1 MTVTRIRTA
10 RPLGWHPVSLRVAA
24 GSPEA
29 ELLNRWAPVYG
40 GRSAA
45 LRAGLAALD
54 SLPLSIT
61 PSDEGPPPPGR

>member
-1 MTVTRIRTA
+1 MTANRPA
-10 RPLGWHPVSLRVAA
+10 RPLGAHPVSLRVAA
-24 GSPEA
+24 GSAEA

-54 SLPLSIT
+54 SLPPPLT
-61 PSDEGPPPPGR
+61 PSDEGAPPPGR

>member
-1 MTVTRIRTA
+1 MTATRTRTA
-10 RPLGWHPVSLRVAA
+10 RPLGWHPVSLRLVT

-54 SLPLSIT
+54 SLPLPH
-61 PSDEGPPPPGR
+61 PSPPEGPPPSGM

>member
-1 MTVTRIRTA
+1 MTATRTRTA
-10 RPLGWHPVSLRVAA
+10 RPLGWHPVSLRLVT

-29 ELLNRWAPVYG
+29 ELLNRWALVYG

-54 SLPLSIT
+54 SLPN
-61 PSDEGPPPPGR
+61 PSPPEGAQPPVR

>member
-1 MTVTRIRTA
+1 MTTTRTRTA
-10 RPLGWHPVSLRVAA
+10 RPLGWHPVSLRLVT

-29 ELLNRWAPVYG
+29 EMLNRWAPVYG

-54 SLPLSIT
+54 SLPN
-61 PSDEGPPPPGR
+61 PSPPEGAQPPVW

>member
-1 MTVTRIRTA
+1 MTATRTRTA
-10 RPLGWHPVSLRVAA
+10 RPLGWHPVSLRLVT

-29 ELLNRWAPVYG
+29 ELLNRWALVYG

-54 SLPLSIT
+54 SMPPPLT
-61 PSDEGPPPPGR
+61 PSDEGAPPPGR

>member
-1 MTVTRIRTA
+1 MTVTRTRTA

-24 GSPEA
+24 GSAEA

-54 SLPLSIT
+54 SLPN
-61 PSDEGPPPPGR
+61 PSPPEGLPPSGP